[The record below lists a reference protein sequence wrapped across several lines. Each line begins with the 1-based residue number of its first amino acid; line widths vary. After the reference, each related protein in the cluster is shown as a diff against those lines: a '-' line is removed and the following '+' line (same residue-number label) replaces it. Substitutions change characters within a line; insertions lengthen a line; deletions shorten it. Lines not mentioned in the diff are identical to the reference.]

1 MRAKGFTLIEL
12 VVVIV
17 ILGILAAI
25 AAPKFI
31 NLSAEARTSTLQA
44 VRASMQGAAGLIY
57 SKSLVKG
64 NHKEINS
71 TVTISDGNELRIRYG
86 YPRAN
91 DNEWKRLIDIDE
103 NFKYKT
109 FGTSSLNV
117 LVIYRNDSPEPTNA
131 GSPCMVYYLEPTNP
145 NTPPRYELNDCE

>member
-1 MRAKGFTLIEL
+1 MKAKGFTLIEL

-17 ILGILAAI
+17 LLGVLAAI

-44 VRASMQGAAGLIY
+44 VKASMQGAAGLIY

-64 NHKEINS
+64 NQKEINS
-71 TVTISDGNELRIRYG
+71 TVTINDGPLNIKYG

-91 DNEWKRLIDIDE
+91 INEWKRLIDIDE
-103 NFKYKT
+103 NFDYKI

-117 LVIYRNDSPEPTNA
+117 LVIYRKDSPVPTNA
-131 GSPCMVYYLEPTNP
+131 GSPCMVYYLEPTVP

>member
-1 MRAKGFTLIEL
+1 MKAKGFTLIEL

-17 ILGILAAI
+17 LLGILAAT

-44 VRASMQGAAGLIY
+44 VKASMQGAAGLVY

-64 NHKEINS
+64 NQREINS
-71 TVTISDGNELRIRYG
+71 TITITDGELFIRYG

-91 DNEWKRLIDIDE
+91 MNEWKRLIDIDE
-103 NFKYKT
+103 NFDYKT

-117 LVIYRNDSPEPTNA
+117 LVIFRRDSPEPTNA
-131 GSPCMVYYLEPTNP
+131 GSPCMVFYLEPTVP
-145 NTPPRYELNDCE
+145 NTPPRYELNKCE